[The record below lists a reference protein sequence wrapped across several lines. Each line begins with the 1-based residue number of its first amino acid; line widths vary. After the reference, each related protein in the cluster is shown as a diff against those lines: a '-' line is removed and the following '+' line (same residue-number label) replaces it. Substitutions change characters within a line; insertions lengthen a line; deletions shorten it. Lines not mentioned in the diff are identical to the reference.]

1 METCSKYSK
10 SNVKWILKLSQNKRY
25 YIIKNKGGK
34 NMNNIVKKAGAILL
48 IVLMVMF
55 ALNTYVMALDPE
67 QIAGQLT
74 GSSSGAQ
81 TSVTNIGNQIIGVIT
96 TIGVV
101 VAVVVLLVLGIKYMM
116 GSASEKAEYKKTMI
130 PYLVGAI
137 LIFGASAIT
146 KVVVSLG
153 SNITA

>member
-1 METCSKYSK
+1 MNKTLKIVST
-10 SNVKWILKLSQNKRY
+10 ILMVVVL
-25 YIIKNKGGK
+25 
-34 NMNNIVKKAGAILL
+34 VAILS
-48 IVLMVMF
+48 
-55 ALNTYVMALDPE
+55 NTTVVMAMNPGD
-67 QIAGQLT
+67 IAESLT
-74 GSSSGAQ
+74 GTSTSAAD
-81 TSVTNIGNQIIGVIT
+81 SVTTLGKKLIGIIT

-101 VAVVVLLVLGIKYMM
+101 IAVVVLLVLGIKYMM

-153 SNITA
+153 TSIKT